1 MRIPLISCDF
11 NRRMRFCVVGTNLDG
26 FCPRSHSNPCERLEI
41 DPQLI
46 FDSMKRTGAIWG
58 LLLAL
63 LGALPLHGQGSASA
77 EMTFTISAEV
87 QSTAIE
93 LITLQSMDF
102 RGMGAQQ
109 LQLQVNPLTSERAG
123 KMVALGDPNS
133 SFRISF
139 LQTRDFTNVNG
150 SGVIRITYRV
160 AGYSMDEQENAD
172 ELEVESR
179 ELVFNEDGEFYFWVG
194 GLVNLERATPGS
206 YEGEFTLEI
215 EYL

>member
-1 MRIPLISCDF
+1 MH
-11 NRRMRFCVVGTNLDG
+11 
-26 FCPRSHSNPCERLEI
+26 RSRP
-41 DPQLI
+41 
-46 FDSMKRTGAIWG
+46 FWG
-58 LLLAL
+58 LLLLL
-63 LGALPLHGQGSASA
+63 LGPLPLHGQEYVPTEFSFS
-77 EMTFTISAEV
+77 ISAEV
-87 QSTAIE
+87 QSTTIE

-102 RGMGAQQ
+102 TGMGAQQ
-109 LQLQVNPLTSERAG
+109 LQLQVNPMTSERAG

-139 LQTRDFTNVNG
+139 LQSREFTNLDG
-150 SGVIRITYRV
+150 SGVILINYRV

-179 ELVFNEDGEFYFWVG
+179 ELIFNDEGEFYFWVG
-194 GLVNLERATPGS
+194 GLVNLTRATPGS